1 MIYVEKVGI
10 GTFLESRLRV
20 GEVLC
25 KLFETKAN
33 CIGCLF
39 IHSNTPQ

>member
-10 GTFLESRLRV
+10 GTFFRV

-25 KLFETKAN
+25 KLFETKTN